1 LNSKNLRIELYI
13 AIPVRIYSLFDLKAV
28 CQLGKM
34 LLSSQNPIDIC
45 NADGFEG
52 RKQQ

>member
-1 LNSKNLRIELYI
+1 MYF
-13 AIPVRIYSLFDLKAV
+13 LFDLKAV
-28 CQLGKM
+28 CQLGNM